1 LDYCLTFSAGRIL
14 ISDCYGTSRLL
25 AALSICSSKP
35 SGRRIEIAVVESYFG
50 KCTRSALLLSM
61 LSVGDRR
68 FAEFSFFGFGLEGRN
83 DLSLLIDSPLLTVHI
98 SIRTLRSLRSHNQ

>member
-1 LDYCLTFSAGRIL
+1 L

-25 AALSICSSKP
+25 AALLICSSKP
-35 SGRRIEIAVVESYFG
+35 SGRRNQIAVVESFNFG

-61 LSVGDRR
+61 LSVGDVG

-83 DLSLLIDSPLLTVHI
+83 DLSLLIDSPLLAVHI
-98 SIRTLRSLRSHNQ
+98 SIRTSRSLRSHNQ